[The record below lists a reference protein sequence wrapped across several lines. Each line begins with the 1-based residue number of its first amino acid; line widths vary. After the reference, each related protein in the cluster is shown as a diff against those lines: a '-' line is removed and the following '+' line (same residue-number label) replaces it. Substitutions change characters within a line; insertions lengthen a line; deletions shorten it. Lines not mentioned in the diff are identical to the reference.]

1 MVRKEEKG
9 AWRLQGQGRIGD
21 AIKTMMEAS

>member
-9 AWRLQGQGRIGD
+9 AWRLQEQGRVGD
-21 AIKTMMEAS
+21 EIKTMMEAS